1 LKNPNQIKANEQ
13 SSNRNCAKKRMKI
26 KIKIE
31 SRSASASRAKYL
43 CIEVVEK
50 PKYEGKK
57 SINSSNL
64 FN

>member
-1 LKNPNQIKANEQ
+1 
-13 SSNRNCAKKRMKI
+13 MKI

-57 SINSSNL
+57 IDKQQQ
-64 FN
+64 FI